1 MSEELDALRAR
12 VTELEATLYAERDAL
27 RSLFK
32 LSNAKSHIIALLM
45 SCNTIDK
52 TVVEGSLSIVTD
64 LKVAICTLRK
74 DLAPW
79 GIKIHSRRG
88 YGYWIDDDT
97 KERINLMLAAGLT
110 SEELHA
116 ANNG

>member
-1 MSEELDALRAR
+1 MSEEIDALRAR
-12 VTELEATLYAERDAL
+12 VNELEATLYAERDAL

-45 SCNTIDK
+45 SCK
-52 TVVEGSLSIVTD
+52 TVDKEMVENNLSIVTD
-64 LKVAICTLRK
+64 LKVAVCTLRK
-74 DLAPW
+74 QLEPW
-79 GIKIHSRRG
+79 GIKVHSKRG
-88 YGYWIDDDT
+88 YGYWISDED
-97 KERINLMLAAGLT
+97 KARINLMLTAELT